1 MPGISSPWGEK
12 IAPGDQLCLYGQAG
26 WSNAFFGKF
35 LQTSRPYILPSSHF
49 SMLQKAKHQENGIS
63 TCVLF
68 NLYTLCMKVLVT
80 QLCLTLCNPMD
91 CSLLLSMEFSR
102 QEYWSGLP
110 FPSPGIFPT
119 WGLNLDLVHC
129 SRFFT
134 VWATRDAWS
143 KYEFASQHLDSR
155 NVTVLKLAL
164 NTPSPREWDV
174 QYQVLWDSF
183 PLTRMKWESLG
194 VVHSSGIWE
203 RPPVFKNTVVPLL
216 LSQPRWLVGEPL
228 LPGDSHVPCPGTQ
241 PTLPLTLL
249 RCCWRDDSPG
259 GHTGTPSLGCQ
270 ELCFRDT
277 LCDWSHMRTAVAA
290 ETPPSFAFCD
300 SHPQIHLRLS
310 DSPSRL
316 VTTHSSDQNHPQV
329 KRNARR

>member
-1 MPGISSPWGEK
+1 MGNARIICSYLLTLGTEEGVFVRFHFWFT
-12 IAPGDQLCLYGQAG
+12 QLCQEYPHLGVQELPQRTR
-26 WSNAFFGKF
+26 SAFMVKQDEAMLSLANFYKF
-35 LQTSRPYILPSSHF
+35 LGLICGHQAISPCFTK
-49 SMLQKAKHQENGIS
+49 QKHQENGIS

-119 WGLNLDLVHC
+119 WGLNLDLLHC

-143 KYEFASQHLDSR
+143 KYEFASRHLDAR

-174 QYQVLWDSF
+174 QYQVL
-183 PLTRMKWESLG
+183 LG
-194 VVHSSGIWE
+194 
-203 RPPVFKNTVVPLL
+203 
-216 LSQPRWLVGEPL
+216 
-228 LPGDSHVPCPGTQ
+228 
-241 PTLPLTLL
+241 
-249 RCCWRDDSPG
+249 
-259 GHTGTPSLGCQ
+259 
-270 ELCFRDT
+270 
-277 LCDWSHMRTAVAA
+277 
-290 ETPPSFAFCD
+290 
-300 SHPQIHLRLS
+300 
-310 DSPSRL
+310 
-316 VTTHSSDQNHPQV
+316 
-329 KRNARR
+329 